1 MDHKQQFRTWVELSR
16 EHVHHNVGVLRSLV
30 GDRIIC
36 SAVKANAYGHGVREM
51 APLLVEGGVDWLA
64 VDSLDDA
71 LLLREIDVEVPIY
84 IMGYIDLCDLE
95 VAVEQGFHFVVYN
108 SETFEK
114 LKEVIDAVGK
124 PAFTHLKLE
133 TGTNRQG
140 VMEEDLEQVAVFYK
154 ENEAIQLI
162 GAATHFANIEDT
174 TNHEYA
180 DHQFARFE
188 RMLGV
193 LGGMGLKPKYRHCA
207 NSAAVILFP
216 HTHLDFVRPGIAN
229 YGMWPS
235 RETFV
240 TAQEQKRD
248 IELKPVLEWKT
259 RVAEVKRIPKG
270 STISYG
276 RTFETKRD
284 SVIAVL
290 PIGYFDGF
298 RRSLSNQGHVLIGG
312 EMAPVAGRV
321 MMNMVVVDVTDIPG
335 VKVEDE
341 VVILGQQGDKRISAD
356 DIATLEGTI
365 NYEATTMIHGGLP
378 RVVV

>member
-1 MDHKQQFRTWVELSR
+1 MKQTGFRSWVELSR
-16 EHVHHNVGVLRSLV
+16 ENAEHNVKVLRSLV

-36 SAVKANAYGHGVREM
+36 SAVKANAYGHGLAEM
-51 APLLVEGGVDWLA
+51 GRLLVEGGVDWLA
-64 VDSLDDA
+64 VDCLEEA
-71 LLLREIDVEVPIY
+71 LLLRENDVKVPIY
-84 IMGYIDLCDLE
+84 IMGYTRLDDLE
-95 VAVEQGFHFVVYN
+95 TVVDQGFNFVVYN
-108 SETFEK
+108 PETFERLNAVTQK
-114 LKEVIDAVGK
+114 LGK
-124 PAFTHLKLE
+124 PALTHLKLE

-140 VMEEDLEQVAVFYK
+140 VMEGDLEEIARFYK
-154 ENEAIQLI
+154 ENERLELI

-180 DHQFARFE
+180 QQQFAQFE
-188 RMLGV
+188 KMLGM
-193 LGGMGLKPKYRHCA
+193 LADFGLKPKYRHCA

-240 TAQEQKRD
+240 TAQEHKRD

-259 RVAEVKRIPKG
+259 RVAEVKHIPKG

-290 PIGYFDGF
+290 PIGYSNGF
-298 RRSLSNQGHVLIGG
+298 PRSLSNQAHVLIGG

-335 VKVEDE
+335 VQVEDE
-341 VVILGQQGDKRISAD
+341 VVIIGKQGNKRITAED
-356 DIATLEGTI
+356 VAALEGTI
-365 NYEATTMIHGGLP
+365 NYETTTMINPATARL
-378 RVVV
+378 VV

>member
-1 MDHKQQFRTWVELSR
+1 MKQTGFRSWVELSR
-16 EHVHHNVGVLRSLV
+16 ENAEHNVKVLRSLV

-36 SAVKANAYGHGVREM
+36 SAVKANAYGHGLAEM
-51 APLLVEGGVDWLA
+51 GRLLVEGGVDWLA
-64 VDSLDDA
+64 VDCLEEA
-71 LLLREIDVEVPIY
+71 LLLRENDVKVPIY
-84 IMGYIDLCDLE
+84 IMGYTRLDDLE
-95 VAVEQGFHFVVYN
+95 TVVDQGFNFVVYN
-108 SETFEK
+108 PETFERLNAVTQK
-114 LKEVIDAVGK
+114 LGK
-124 PAFTHLKLE
+124 PALTHLKLE

-140 VMEEDLEQVAVFYK
+140 VMEGDLEEIARFYK
-154 ENEAIQLI
+154 ENERLELI

-180 DHQFARFE
+180 QQQFAQFE
-188 RMLGV
+188 KMLGM
-193 LGGMGLKPKYRHCA
+193 LADFGLKPKYRHCA

-259 RVAEVKRIPKG
+259 RVAEVKHIPKG

-290 PIGYFDGF
+290 PIGYSNGF
-298 RRSLSNQGHVLIGG
+298 PRSLSNQAHVLIGG

-335 VKVEDE
+335 VQVEDE
-341 VVILGQQGDKRISAD
+341 VVIIGKQGNKRITAED
-356 DIATLEGTI
+356 VAALEGTI
-365 NYEATTMIHGGLP
+365 NYETTTMINPATARL
-378 RVVV
+378 VV

>member
-1 MDHKQQFRTWVELSR
+1 MKQTGFRSWVELSR
-16 EHVHHNVGVLRSLV
+16 ENAAHNVKVLRSLV

-36 SAVKANAYGHGVREM
+36 SAVKANAYGHGLAEM
-51 APLLVEGGVDWLA
+51 GRLLVEGGVDWLA
-64 VDSLDDA
+64 VDCLEEA
-71 LLLREIDVEVPIY
+71 LLLRENDVKVPIY
-84 IMGYIDLCDLE
+84 IMGYTRLDDLE
-95 VAVEQGFHFVVYN
+95 TVVDQGFNFVVYN
-108 SETFEK
+108 PETFERLNAVTQK
-114 LKEVIDAVGK
+114 LGK
-124 PAFTHLKLE
+124 PALTHLKLE

-140 VMEEDLEQVAVFYK
+140 VMEGDLEEIARFYK
-154 ENEAIQLI
+154 ENERLELI

-180 DHQFARFE
+180 QQQFAQFE
-188 RMLGV
+188 KMLGM
-193 LGGMGLKPKYRHCA
+193 LADFGLKPKYRHCA

-259 RVAEVKRIPKG
+259 RVAEVKHIPKG

-290 PIGYFDGF
+290 PIGYSNGF
-298 RRSLSNQGHVLIGG
+298 PRSLSNQAHVLIGG

-335 VKVEDE
+335 VQVEDE
-341 VVILGQQGDKRISAD
+341 VVIIGKQGNKRITAED
-356 DIATLEGTI
+356 VAALEGTI
-365 NYEATTMIHGGLP
+365 NYETTTMINPATARL
-378 RVVV
+378 VV